1 MLEFSQEPTSFVDGI
16 PVFESEGKNLDPDTV
31 KAFGEEWERFDA
43 FSDDEIST
51 AGKEYFDLLPDH
63 VLNEFEN
70 ALDMGCGSGRWTRY
84 IAPHVKHVVAIDP
97 SEACFVA
104 KRNTADLANVRI
116 LKASLE
122 NIPFPD
128 ESFDLAICLGVLH
141 HIPDTQKALSEL
153 CKKIKPGGTLLL
165 YLYYDLSNRNLLF
178 RALHRLSELPRMLIH
193 RFPSAIK
200 DLSCDFMAL
209 FVYLPFIGL
218 SKLSALV
225 SENLAEKMPLSY
237 YRNKTWNIIR
247 NDARDRFGT
256 PLEQRFSKSQ
266 IEEMLREANMTPPM
280 FSPKAPFWH
289 CTAKKA

>member
-1 MLEFSQEPTSFVDGI
+1 MLQFSQEPTSIVDGV
-16 PVFESEGKNLDPDTV
+16 PVFENEDKNLDTNTV
-31 KAFGEEWERFDA
+31 KAFGEEWERFDV
-43 FSDDEIST
+43 FSDEEIST

-63 VLNEFEN
+63 ELRQFEH

-84 IAPHVKHVVAIDP
+84 IAPHVKHVVAMDP

-104 KRNTADLANVRI
+104 KKNTADLVNVRVV
-116 LKASLE
+116 KASVE

-153 CKKIKPGGTLLL
+153 CKKIKPRGTLLL
-165 YLYYDLSNRNLLF
+165 YLYYDLSNRNGLF
-178 RALHRLSELPRMLIH
+178 RGLHRLSELPRMLIH
-193 RFPSAIK
+193 RFPRGIK
-200 DLSCDFMAL
+200 DLSCDLLAL

-218 SKLSALV
+218 SKLCAFI
-225 SENLAEKMPLSY
+225 SENLAQKMPLSY

-266 IEEMLREANMTPPM
+266 IEEMLREANMTPPI
-280 FSPKAPFWH
+280 FSAKAPFWH
-289 CTAKKA
+289 CVAQKA